1 MSISLQTLD
10 LKNDDLKCLYEWRQ
24 DAQTR
29 AFSFNSKKQPWEE
42 FSKTIK
48 SKYYSVKNLPP
59 QWILKENEKV
69 GVLYF
74 EEWPKP
80 KTAQI
85 SIYLNPSLKGLKI
98 GSQALIISLESLFK
112 AEIEEVVAF
121 IKEENIGALKAFKK
135 AGFEGVGPV
144 EFSRENVSH
153 KALKLRCLNSS
164 SNEGVFVIAEAGS
177 NFHIG
182 SFEEDLVRAKT
193 LILEAYKAG
202 AAAVKFQLYDSCAV
216 YVSNAGSPD
225 YLGQDINAIFDEF
238 ALAESLVPH
247 LYSYANYL
255 GIEFMCSAFSERH
268 FKCVDPFVVR
278 HKIASYE
285 LRHLR
290 LLELAAQSKKPLFL
304 STGAST
310 EEDIEWALN
319 HFRKAGGREVT
330 LLHCCAQYPADPSG
344 LHLNCIQTLQK
355 RFKVPIGYSDH
366 SAHPLYAPLIA
377 VALGASV
384 IEKHFTLSRH
394 LPGPDHAFA
403 IECHELKEMVEAI
416 KEGKKM
422 LGLAK
427 KEIFPQEEEL
437 ANFARRGLQAT
448 QTIQKGEAFQE
459 GINVS
464 ILRPGTQ
471 RLGLHPKHLEQLEG
485 SLANKRVEKGTG
497 IDYGDVLWK

>member
-10 LKNDDLKCLYEWRQ
+10 LKDPDLKLLYEWRQ
-24 DAQTR
+24 DPETR
-29 AFSFNSKKQPWEE
+29 AFSFNSKKRSWED
-42 FSKTIK
+42 FSKTLK
-48 SKYYSVKNLPP
+48 SKFYPVKNLPP
-59 QWILKENEKV
+59 QWILKEREKV

-74 EEWPKP
+74 EGWPKP

-98 GSQALIISLESLFK
+98 GSKALIKSLKSLEE
-112 AEIEEVVAF
+112 AGVEEVIAF

-135 AGFEGVGPV
+135 AGFETLGPV
-144 EFSRENVSH
+144 EFTREEFIH
-153 KALKLRCLNSS
+153 KALKLRYLTNPATDFVS
-164 SNEGVFVIAEAGS
+164 VIAEVGS

-182 SFEEDLVRAKT
+182 NFEEDLVRAKT

-202 AAAVKFQLYDSCAV
+202 ANAVKFQLYDSRGV
-216 YVSNAGSPD
+216 YVANAGSPA

-247 LYSYANYL
+247 LYSYATYL
-255 GIEFMCSAFSERH
+255 GIEFMCSTFSERH
-268 FKCVDPFVVR
+268 FKCVDPFVSR

-285 LRHLR
+285 IRHLR
-290 LLELAAQSKKPLFL
+290 LLELAAQSKKPLLL

-319 HFRKAGGREVT
+319 HFRKAGGTEIT

-355 RFKVPIGYSDH
+355 RFKVPVGYSDH
-366 SAHPLYAPLIA
+366 SAHPLHAPLLAI
-377 VALGASV
+377 ALGASV

-403 IECHELKEMVEAI
+403 IECPELKEMVEAI

-448 QTIQKGEAFQE
+448 ETIEKGELFCE
-459 GINVS
+459 GINVG
-464 ILRPGTQ
+464 ILRPGSQ
-471 RLGLHPKHLEQLEG
+471 RLGLHPKHLDQLEG
-485 SLANKRVEKGTG
+485 SLAKEKVEKGSG
-497 IDYGDVLWK
+497 IDYSDVLWK